1 MRAKWSSEG
10 STKNKF
16 NLSESLLFQAI
27 MRDLGDREPLRIM
40 IKRLAPGTV
49 TPSESIPF
57 VSRVERM

>member
-27 MRDLGDREPLRIM
+27 MRILM
-40 IKRLAPGTV
+40 IENLFG
-49 TPSESIPF
+49 
-57 VSRVERM
+57 